1 MEFTKHLV
9 LSLESTEIESW
20 LASDSDS
27 AIADQET
34 TAVQRPRRRIT
45 RGVIRKI
52 YAKLIVSGLSNY
64 RMACELSLFLFRS
77 K

>member
-27 AIADQET
+27 AISD
-34 TAVQRPRRRIT
+34 VVPRPRRRIT

-52 YAKLIVSGLSNY
+52 YTKLIVSGPGQL
-64 RMACELSLFLFRS
+64 
-77 K
+77 